1 MLRYKKLFGFF
12 LASAVFYI
20 LQTVLQEPDREA
32 MAKYNLT
39 EMHIIILS
47 LTIILPY
54 VIIWFIALLG
64 YTRLKNYTSVIRKS
78 KDGDAFNKISRGILA
93 FAVWLPISA
102 ITSTALSNAVK
113 NNPDQIHYFVWLN
126 LFASLLLLSYGFYY
140 VYTGSRKLVYMVKN
154 RHYTRIQHLCSAIF
168 AGLVVLYIF
177 VIFQDPSRQFASGE
191 VDRAT
196 YYLPDWLIVSAV
208 LIPRLIMWTA
218 GLLAVYNLYLYR
230 KNVKGF
236 IYKRALKNLAF
247 GFSVVVLTI
256 IGLRY
261 LESASSYLVDASL
274 GALLM
279 LYYAILVVMA
289 VGYIYIARGARN
301 LQRLEEL

>member
-1 MLRYKKLFGFF
+1 MLRYKKLFAFF
-12 LASAVFYI
+12 VASAIFYV

-39 EMHIIILS
+39 ETHIILLA

-54 VIIWFIALLG
+54 VVIWFIALSG
-64 YTRLKNYTSVIRKS
+64 YTRLKDYTSKIRRS

-93 FAVWLPISA
+93 FAIWLPISA
-102 ITSTALSNAVK
+102 ITSTALTNAVK
-113 NNPDQIHYFVWLN
+113 NNPDQVQYFAWLN
-126 LFASLLLLSYGFYY
+126 LFVNLLLLSYGFYH
-140 VYTGSRKLVYMVKN
+140 VYIGSRQLVYMVKN
-154 RHYTRIQHLCSAIF
+154 RHYTRVQQVCTVVF
-168 AGLVVLYIF
+168 AALMVLYIYF
-177 VIFQDPSRQFASGE
+177 IFQDPARQFISGE
-191 VDRAT
+191 VNRAT
-196 YYLPDWLIVSAV
+196 YYMPDWLIVSAI
-208 LIPRLIMWTA
+208 LIPRLVMWTA

-230 KNVKGF
+230 KNIKGF
-236 IYKRALKNLAF
+236 LYKHALKNLAF
-247 GFSVVVLTI
+247 GFSVVILTI

-279 LYYAILVVMA
+279 LYYAILIVMA